1 MPRGYE
7 RSREPASA
15 ELPMLAGGI
24 TDLLLDAY
32 ALASAHSMIGTRRD
46 RKVLLR
52 ERADAFA
59 RVALANIEREFPHQ
73 ELLLQTGSESLPRP
87 RELHPAF
94 YGSLDWHSCVEMHWV
109 LARLLRSVPDIVLE
123 AEIRTSLEAHLSADA
138 LAAEAQYF
146 ADSGQRTTERPYGWG
161 WALALAAELLA
172 ATDSDA
178 ARWAAKHEAAR
189 RALRRA
195 FPRLASRGNL
205 PCSKRP
211 AREHGL
217 RPLARSATGE
227 RTRRGRG
234 RAPAGSGDGNRQAL
248 V

>member
-7 RSREPASA
+7 RSPHPASA
-15 ELPMLAGGI
+15 ELPMLPGGI

-32 ALASAHSMIGTRRD
+32 ALALAHSMIGTQRD

-59 RVALANIEREFPHQ
+59 RVALANIEREFPPQ
-73 ELLLQTGSESLPRP
+73 ELLPQTGSEALPRP
-87 RELHPAF
+87 RERHRAF

-109 LARLLRSVPDIVLE
+109 LARLLRSVPDLVPE
-123 AEIRTSLEAHLSADA
+123 AEIRTSLDAHLSADP
-138 LAAEAQYF
+138 LAAEAQSF
-146 ADSGQRTTERPYGWG
+146 ADSAQRARPRRPCPRP
-161 WALALAAELLA
+161 WAPE
-172 ATDSDA
+172 
-178 ARWAAKHEAAR
+178 HEAAR

-217 RPLARSATGE
+217 RPLARFATGA

-234 RAPAGSGDGNRQAL
+234 RAATGSGEGSR
-248 V
+248 